1 MSQHS
6 RTFQEIIQ
14 ETRLMVRPKRGFGEK
29 VFLIKKDERLKE
41 VSTFRQAMIH
51 PELVAICGAIL
62 VFAYFLS
69 SGEIIKGR
77 CANSQGEKR

>member
-29 VFLIKKDERLKE
+29 VFLIKKDER
-41 VSTFRQAMIH
+41 
-51 PELVAICGAIL
+51 
-62 VFAYFLS
+62 
-69 SGEIIKGR
+69 
-77 CANSQGEKR
+77 